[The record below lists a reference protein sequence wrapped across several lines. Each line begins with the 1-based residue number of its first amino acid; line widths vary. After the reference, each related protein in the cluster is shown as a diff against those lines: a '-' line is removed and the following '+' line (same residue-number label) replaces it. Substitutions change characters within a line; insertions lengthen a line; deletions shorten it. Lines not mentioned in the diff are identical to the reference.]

1 MEVLLAKYRGKCAE
15 ENAVREL
22 LEKARFDTQQL
33 RIRLRSSGIEGDGS
47 LIPSNLRAGGV
58 GHLVDSAFAG
68 HKSLL
73 EWLAE
78 VADASHLR
86 EFYAPGEVAI
96 GDLQVTLGRM
106 VQLRLSRSTGVVK
119 LNVPVDFVH
128 EFLELLSK
136 VRRGDLRQAELGEL
150 AAWKLVSV
158 ELTSDGDAQPAI
170 FLIHP
175 VFSHA
180 VVVSSWPTLVEPT
193 AMQTPCPATVPP
205 NFHPEEYF
213 GLVPVEGTAAT
224 DCQALGGSV
233 EITFLGG
240 DGGPVRLTPAIG
252 GGIQWSVRGLVEQR
266 VEEFGLHFGADHQ
279 GTITG
284 PFGPTVITSP
294 SPGCLQ
300 RELVR
305 QIIAMAT
312 DQGVVVRCDIDSR
325 ATRSHAESKTLAKSV
340 AHEMSVEPSRV
351 PKVSS
356 GDRVEVE
363 YHGEWIG
370 GVLHDV
376 DDNVAHVRCDVDGPN
391 IITLAHISNVRPVA
405 RIQRSH
411 VRSKSWACP

>member
-1 MEVLLAKYRGKCAE
+1 MEALLADYRGKCAE

-58 GHLVDSAFAG
+58 GHLVDSAFAE

-224 DCQALGGSV
+224 DCGALGGSV

-240 DGGPVRLTPAIG
+240 DGGPVLDSSNWWWHSVVCQRFGRAACRRVRLALRRRPPGHHYWA
-252 GGIQWSVRGLVEQR
+252 VRPHANHGAEPGL
-266 VEEFGLHFGADHQ
+266 
-279 GTITG
+279 
-284 PFGPTVITSP
+284 
-294 SPGCLQ
+294 
-300 RELVR
+300 
-305 QIIAMAT
+305 
-312 DQGVVVRCDIDSR
+312 
-325 ATRSHAESKTLAKSV
+325 LA
-340 AHEMSVEPSRV
+340 AR
-351 PKVSS
+351 VSS
-356 GDRVEVE
+356 TNYRHGHGPRGGCKMRHRFQGNTVACRIEDAGEVRRRRDVGRV
-363 YHGEWIG
+363 YW
-370 GVLHDV
+370 
-376 DDNVAHVRCDVDGPN
+376 
-391 IITLAHISNVRPVA
+391 
-405 RIQRSH
+405 
-411 VRSKSWACP
+411 